1 MMVSSCRQ
9 LFIEKKMGIF
19 FNLFEA
25 LFVLFGCATF
35 SPLALPLTM
44 VSGEL
49 CCLEALQHPW
59 VLMEMDA
66 ESHKG
71 LPRRV
76 IYSVA

>member
-1 MMVSSCRQ
+1 M
-9 LFIEKKMGIF
+9 
-19 FNLFEA
+19 
-25 LFVLFGCATF
+25 LFGCATF